1 MLAETDTE
9 LQRLA
14 ILRKNH
20 ADEQYLARRNHRNPP
35 EKIERYERRIEALTA
50 DMAMM
55 AQHDVS
61 LLCME
66 ISGNRMDRMP
76 WQLSEKQTFKLG
88 TYGGLKFGAIL

>member
-1 MLAETDTE
+1 M
-9 LQRLA
+9 
-14 ILRKNH
+14 
-20 ADEQYLARRNHRNPP
+20 AR
-35 EKIERYERRIEALTA
+35 
-50 DMAMM
+50 M

-76 WQLSEKQTFKLG
+76 WRLSEKQTFKLS